1 MWFRS
6 SFYIGGTKK
15 YINNLVWLSVWHE
28 IAPKR
33 SEFFIFLIVFGLSS
47 IFHVV
52 LAIFYMVKNYEK
64 SSNLIKVERGLS
76 EMAKN
81 QPNMGKLYIFI
92 NHRSKIY
99 IFCNIWNF
107 KTFILMWNEHLKIAS
122 ILSLHLSRTLH
133 WWFSLQKQITW
144 I

>member
-15 YINNLVWLSVWHE
+15 YINNLVWVSVWHE

-33 SEFFIFLIVFGLSS
+33 SEFFIFLSVFGLSS

-52 LAIFYMVKNYEK
+52 LAIFYVVKNDKK
-64 SSNLIKVERGLS
+64 SSNLLKVEMGLS

-81 QPNMGKLYIFI
+81 QPNMGKLYIFV
-92 NHRSKIY
+92 NHRSKTQ
-99 IFCNIWNF
+99 IFSNICIF
-107 KTFILMWNEHLKIAS
+107 KTFNLIWNETFKNGFN
-122 ILSLHLSRTLH
+122 LSLHLSRTLH
-133 WWFSLQKQITW
+133 WWFSL
-144 I
+144 

>member
-15 YINNLVWLSVWHE
+15 YINNSVWLSVWHE

-52 LAIFYMVKNYEK
+52 LAIFYVVKNYEK
-64 SSNLIKVERGLS
+64 SSNLLKVERGLS

-92 NHRSKIY
+92 NHRSKTK
-99 IFCNIWNF
+99 IFSNIWIF
-107 KTFILMWNEHLKIAS
+107 KTFNLIWNETFKNGFN
-122 ILSLHLSRTLH
+122 LSLHLSRTLH
-133 WWFSLQKQITW
+133 WWFSL
-144 I
+144 

>member
-28 IAPKR
+28 IARKR

-52 LAIFYMVKNYEK
+52 LAIFYVVKNYEK
-64 SSNLIKVERGLS
+64 SSNLLKVERGLS
-76 EMAKN
+76 EMVKN

-92 NHRSKIY
+92 NHRSKTQ
-99 IFCNIWNF
+99 IFCNIWIF
-107 KTFILMWNEHLKIAS
+107 KTFNLIWNETFKNGFN
-122 ILSLHLSRTLH
+122 LSLHLSRTLH
-133 WWFSLQKQITW
+133 WWFSL
-144 I
+144 